1 MIITFLFLL
10 FMSYIKAD
18 ATSSFFDLAS
28 PTNRLSY
35 ILNNDTII
43 SNKNKLSTF
52 FSFEQAM
59 HNNKIIKTL
68 FGKQTQNKTISIS
81 GSQASQRNPHDL
93 LADYFYLPN
102 NFISSIKIEPH
113 IDTYYTGLILRQSL
127 DQAQNRFFIN
137 LFIPIS
143 YRKTHMNLIETIKPQ
158 SYNNHDIG
166 YFTPDDSFT
175 AQRCLKSAKD
185 YFYGKSMTQINQSD
199 GFENTVFHPL
209 KYSKIKESRD
219 LQSSIGCKI
228 SLDYEAYQY
237 ENFLFTVSIHSNLPV
252 GLKPK
257 GDYLLEGAMGTS
269 PYWTLG
275 GGIAT
280 QVEIFKTNSCI
291 FLLDG
296 YIQIEHQFPVK
307 MYRVF
312 DLVDKPLS
320 RYMLAEKLG
329 PANNNDQLFIGQT
342 AAQYQFKK
350 EFCPIANLTRL
361 PVNVSRS
368 IICDGAIAGLVNINP
383 LVMKIGSTFAIS
395 SHEKI
400 DIEPNTI
407 FANNTTWAIK
417 GDSQVYG
424 FTQDSDPISLSVSQK
439 NATIFNGTNYPQKG
453 NPSVAQK
460 ITARQNTFIDNKGLA
475 NQNGIFLLYDPN
487 ITPNF
492 SNSINGSLPPLFI
505 KEQDLSL
512 DASQIQYAECSLFGS
527 LTYTVSNTIDN
538 WQPSF
543 SVGSNLIFGLQGS
556 GNCHTRC
563 GYQAWNIWLQ
573 ASLSY

>member
-1 MIITFLFLL
+1 MIVTFLFFL
-10 FMSYIKAD
+10 FVYIIKAD
-18 ATSSFFDLAS
+18 AFSSFFDLAS
-28 PTNRLSY
+28 PNNRLSY
-35 ILNNDTII
+35 AFDNRTIT
-43 SNKNKLSTF
+43 SSKKKLSTF
-52 FSFEQAM
+52 FSLEQVT

-68 FGKQTQNKTISIS
+68 FGRFTQDKRIRIS

-102 NFISSIKIEPH
+102 NFISSIKLDPH
-113 IDTYYTGLILRQSL
+113 INSYYTGFILRQSL
-127 DQAQNRFFIN
+127 DQKNDRLFIN
-137 LFIPIS
+137 VFIPVI
-143 YRKTHMNLIETIKPQ
+143 YRKTNINLIETIIPQ
-158 SYNNHDIG
+158 SYNNHETG

-175 AQRCLKSAKD
+175 QQRCLKSAQD
-185 YFYGKSMTQINQSD
+185 YFHGKSVTQTNQSD
-199 GFENTVFHPL
+199 GFGNTVFHPL

-228 SLDYEAYQY
+228 SLDYEMYQY
-237 ENFLFTVSIHSNLPV
+237 DNLICNISIHSNLPI

-257 GDYLLEGAMGTS
+257 GNYLLEGAIGTS

-275 GGIAT
+275 GAIAT
-280 QVEIFKTNSCI
+280 QVEIFKTDTCT

-296 YIQIEHQFPVK
+296 YIQIEHQFPVT

-329 PANNNDQLFIGQT
+329 PANENDELFIGQT
-342 AAQYQFKK
+342 TAQYQFKK

-368 IICDGAIAGLVNINP
+368 IICDGAVAGLVEINP
-383 LVMKIGSTFAIS
+383 LIMKMGSTFTIS

-424 FTQDSDPISLSVSQK
+424 FTQSGDPIALSVSQK

-453 NPSVAQK
+453 HPSTTQK

-475 NQNGIFLLYDPN
+475 NQNGTFLLYDPAV
-487 ITPNF
+487 TPNF
-492 SNSINGSLPPLFI
+492 SNGINGSLPPVFI
-505 KEQDLSL
+505 KEQDLAL

-527 LTYTVSNTIDN
+527 ITYNVSNTIDN

-543 SVGSNLIFGLQGS
+543 SLGSNLIFGLQGS

-573 ASLSY
+573 ATLSY